1 VNTLGICLFLDA
13 DGRDSCAQDMRRQRL
28 SVEYYFLHP
37 ICYARGAQR
46 QTYGTGRRIAEV

>member
-28 SVEYYFLHP
+28 SVECYFLHP
-37 ICYARGAQR
+37 MCYARGAQR